1 MSTSGW
7 SKNNEFGKNGY
18 FVAKKTIHEMGL
30 KFHGANWTC
39 MKAHWEQIHT
49 SYDRLCN
56 KVGGGKSTM
65 NEHSCNH
72 NHVHL

>member
-1 MSTSGW
+1 
-7 SKNNEFGKNGY
+7 
-18 FVAKKTIHEMGL
+18 MGL